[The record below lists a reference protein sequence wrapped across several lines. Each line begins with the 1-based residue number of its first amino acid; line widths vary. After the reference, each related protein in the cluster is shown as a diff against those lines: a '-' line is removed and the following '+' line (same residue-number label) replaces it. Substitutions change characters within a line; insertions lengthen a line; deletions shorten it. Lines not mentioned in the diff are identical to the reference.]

1 MEMEAVKYLLGLL
14 QVLVTAWC
22 WVMYTDIKS
31 AKEDIATHRL
41 HIAENYT
48 TKSESTR
55 AFDTLSKNL
64 ESLLMVMNQRFD
76 KMDSKLDS
84 KMDKGD

>member
-1 MEMEAVKYLLGLL
+1 MEWEVVKW
-14 QVLVTAWC
+14 LVGIIELFVMG
-22 WVMYTDIKS
+22 WVTILYTDVKK
-31 AKEDIATHRL
+31 AKEDISSHRL

-55 AFDTLSKNL
+55 AYDTLSKNL
-64 ESLLMVMNQRFD
+64 ESLLAVMTSRFD

-84 KMDKGD
+84 KMDKGE